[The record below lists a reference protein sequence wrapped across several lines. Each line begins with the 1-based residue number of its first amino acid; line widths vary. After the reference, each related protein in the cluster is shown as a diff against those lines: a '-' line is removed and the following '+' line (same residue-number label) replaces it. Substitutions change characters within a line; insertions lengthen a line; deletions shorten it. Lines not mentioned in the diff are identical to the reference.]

1 MAKRVNRYKKMEQYM
16 TATLLADV
24 FLFILYLIAAGTGT
38 LWLKVLTAIFT
49 ILISGLC
56 LTYLYLTKEF
66 LRQRSLW
73 MTAAAGAILL
83 CVIASL
89 ILGFPSPSPY
99 ANDAD
104 AITAARQLLL

>member
-16 TATLLADV
+16 TATLLADL

-56 LTYLYLTKEF
+56 LAYLYLTKEL
-66 LRQRSLW
+66 LRPRSLW
-73 MTAAAGAILL
+73 MTAAAGSILL

-99 ANDAD
+99 ANDA
-104 AITAARQLLL
+104 ITAARQFLL